1 MFNARGPTPVTIHQ
15 HVARAR
21 ERLRRAGIPDVEAD
35 LDARV
40 MAQWLLAWDA
50 ARFLTSAQE
59 EPPPTFPARYEAL
72 VERRANREP
81 MAYLFGGQEFWGLM
95 FEVSPAVLI
104 PRPETELIVEAALE
118 LFPDRD
124 AAIQIAD
131 VGTGSGCLAVAL
143 AHERPNA
150 RVMAS
155 DISPGAW
162 IIASNNARRHGVE
175 DRVGFALCDTLASTL
190 FDRLTFDLIVSNPP
204 YVPETDRAS
213 LQPEVREHEP
223 DVALFGGADGLSI
236 IRQLVPQSVNRL
248 KSEGYLVFELG
259 LGQADAVG
267 ELISSTRGLTMVG
280 LRPDLQGIPRT
291 AIAKRT

>member
-1 MFNARGPTPVTIHQ
+1 VTIHD

-21 ERLRRAGIPDVEAD
+21 ERLRATGIRPAEAD

-40 MAQWLLAWDA
+40 MAQWLLGWDA
-50 ARFLTSAQE
+50 ARFLISAHE
-59 EPPPTFPARYEAL
+59 EPPPAFPARYEAL

-81 MAYLFGGQEFWGLM
+81 MAHLLGGQEFWGLM

-104 PRPETELIVEAALE
+104 PRPETEVIVESALE
-118 LFPDRD
+118 RFPDRE
-124 AAIQIAD
+124 AVIQIAD

-143 AHERPNA
+143 AHERPRA
-150 RVMAS
+150 FVVAV
-155 DISPGAW
+155 DISAAALDV
-162 IIASNNARRHGVE
+162 ASANAARHGVGSRITFVNGDLLVSSPE
-175 DRVGFALCDTLASTL
+175 
-190 FDRLTFDLIVSNPP
+190 RLLFDLIVSNPP
-204 YVPETDRAS
+204 YVPEADRAS

-223 DVALFGGADGLSI
+223 AVALFGGADGLSI

-248 KSEGYLVFELG
+248 TLEGYLIFEFG